1 MPFLAAKRV
10 WALPQATCD
19 RGVPGV
25 VYVVKE
31 HIHVDESRD
40 SKL

>member
-25 VYVVKE
+25 VYKE
-31 HIHVDESRD
+31 HIYVDESRD